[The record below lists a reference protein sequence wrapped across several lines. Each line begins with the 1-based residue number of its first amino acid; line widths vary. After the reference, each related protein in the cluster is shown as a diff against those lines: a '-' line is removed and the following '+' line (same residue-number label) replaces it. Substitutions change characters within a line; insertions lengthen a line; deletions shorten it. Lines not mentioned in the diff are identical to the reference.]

1 LVAIPSSGSIPRP
14 VIQFLAFAFAAL
26 IAIAI
31 GSQFLWTSESEAPST
46 TRAPA
51 PVTTTTRPP
60 YWMNKYGWDYKAFID
75 SLASI
80 PDCSGL
86 HSEYI
91 RAMRGNANINAQFG
105 TGTADLMEYIFN
117 TQDNAGC
124 FG

>member
-1 LVAIPSSGSIPRP
+1 VAIPSSGSIPRP

-31 GSQFLWTSESEAPST
+31 GSQFLWSSESEAPPT

-51 PVTTTTRPP
+51 PVTTTTRSPH
-60 YWMNKYGWDYKAFID
+60 WMDKYGWDYKAFLD
-75 SLASI
+75 NMASI

-91 RAMRGNANINAQFG
+91 RALQANAEINAQFG

-117 TQDNAGC
+117 NQDAAGC

>member
-1 LVAIPSSGSIPRP
+1 
-14 VIQFLAFAFAAL
+14 
-26 IAIAI
+26 
-31 GSQFLWTSESEAPST
+31 
-46 TRAPA
+46 
-51 PVTTTTRPP
+51 
-60 YWMNKYGWDYKAFID
+60 MNKYGWDYKAFID

-91 RAMRGNANINAQFG
+91 RAMRGNANINARFG